1 MDLLQV
7 TARTAIGWMIYGL
20 LEGTALALFVWL
32 LLRLL
37 PRQNA
42 GTRFIFWFSAL
53 LAMFF
58 LPLLGAPAR
67 TGSVAASTSPGSST
81 LSLITLPLSWAVA
94 IFVVWALI
102 AAISLTRVLAGLW
115 HIHWLRRNSEE
126 VEAKLI
132 GPELT
137 QLMREL
143 RRPVSLRLSDQV
155 HVPTAIGFLKPAIVL
170 PRWFLD
176 QGEISQEELKHVLV
190 HELSHLRR
198 GDDWTNLAQKFIK
211 ALLFFHP
218 SAWWVEQ
225 QLSLEREMACDDE
238 VLVRTSPL
246 NYAQCLKRVA
256 EKSFLRRQIVL
267 AQAVVGR
274 VRQLSL
280 RVTQIL
286 DVNRPS
292 NTKIWKPALPVMVL
306 AASLCGFSAWTA
318 PALVGFRNDASRP
331 AVPVLTADDSHSA
344 PPFVRQI
351 NAGFVYNNR
360 GDGAPHRVAQN
371 IDRRD
376 GAQHRL
382 KRQSSA
388 PSQTMI
394 SSYKRS
400 AGPSQLLAAA
410 SQPMPQASVKTYVT
424 GDYVVQSAQFTVTG
438 AQGTWQVQMWQV
450 RVLLPADQANKA
462 IPRKGT

>member
-7 TARTAIGWMIYGL
+7 TARTAISWMIYGL
-20 LEGTALALFVWL
+20 LEGAALAVFVWL

-67 TGSVAASTSPGSST
+67 SGSVAASTSPGSST
-81 LSLITLPLSWAVA
+81 LSLITLPLSWAIA
-94 IFVVWALI
+94 IFAVWALI
-102 AAISLTRVLAGLW
+102 AAISLARVLAGLW

-137 QLMREL
+137 QLMRES

-286 DVNRPS
+286 DVNRPGT
-292 NTKIWKPALPVMVL
+292 TKIWKPALPVMVL

-318 PALVGFRNDASRP
+318 PALVGFRSDASHP
-331 AVPVLTADDSHSA
+331 AAPALTASDSHSS

-351 NAGFVYNNR
+351 NAGFVYNNF
-360 GDGAPHRVAQN
+360 
-371 IDRRD
+371 DRRD
-376 GAQHRL
+376 GAPHRL

-388 PSQTMI
+388 PSQPMI

-400 AGPSQLLAAA
+400 ARPSQPAKQINPAVQMVLAAA
-410 SQPMPQASVKTYVT
+410 SQQMPQASVKTYVT

-450 RVLLPADQANKA
+450 RVLVPADQSNKA